1 MKGPFKLILQ
11 GTLTKRDSNSHLNV
25 SSCLKIPTP
34 RGRDKENPQ
43 VKAQEILS
51 HRAWGVCI
59 SKKTHGG
66 GVSMGKSN
74 HSLS

>member
-66 GVSMGKSN
+66 GGVYGEV
-74 HSLS
+74 